1 MDWVRSTT
9 IKAEEVNERLLAWG
23 TTPLSGRSTLAELAK
38 RPEVSLLELA
48 GPGGPF
54 AGDGSPDLDALAAAE
69 MEIKYA
75 GYVAKERSRAE
86 RLRRQSA
93 VSLPADLP
101 YLELASLSMEARQKL
116 DRVRPR
122 SVGQAARIPGV
133 APSDL
138 QNLMMEVRKAQS
150 AQGAADPD

>member
-1 MDWVRSTT
+1 MNWVRSTT
-9 IKAEEVNERLLAWG
+9 IAAEEVNDRLLAWG
-23 TTPLSGRSTLAELAK
+23 TTPLSGRATLADLAK
-38 RPEVSLLELA
+38 RPEVSLLELVA
-48 GPGGPF
+48 PGGPF
-54 AGDGSPDLDALAAAE
+54 AGDGSPDLDSLAAAE
-69 MEIKYA
+69 MQIKYA
-75 GYVAKERSRAE
+75 GYVAKERTRAE

-133 APSDL
+133 GPSDL
-138 QNLMMEVRKAQS
+138 QNLLMEVRKAQ
-150 AQGAADPD
+150 AAPHAGDDD